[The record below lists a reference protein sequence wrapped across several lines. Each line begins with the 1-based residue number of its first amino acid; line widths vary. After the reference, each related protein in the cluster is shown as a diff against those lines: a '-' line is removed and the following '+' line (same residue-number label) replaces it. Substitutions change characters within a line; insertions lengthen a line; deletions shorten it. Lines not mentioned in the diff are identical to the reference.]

1 MNINRAINNI
11 DKFNEFCRWI
21 LVSFMF
27 DDDSPF
33 AKLPEKRTL
42 RLVGMLGPFLHIHR
56 QKIIAAYEKANIKIL
71 HSPLSCFIVKFRLQL
86 GDDELT
92 EYTMSPTDLKATASE
107 YQQLLLFSYPIEV
120 PEQFFILEDFNVVI
134 TLSHKIEDFDAEF
147 IASGKANHL
156 FGDVIFTIS
165 SGAVSDVHRAIMMD
179 LLKYHIN
186 DLSIPLYR
194 SPSPMLSDI
203 ASQSIDLFSG
213 LTQNDTVQPYIG
225 DLEKY
230 SSIVTN
236 VFACI
241 ITSPA
246 QDISAQEL
254 NWSNFK
260 RPRFFKDNS
269 TPTYDKVPHLK
280 QIINCPFISG
290 ITQAD
295 YDFLNEYPKY
305 VSTFPSGFLKLAAK
319 DIFISTPDLPF
330 SIALYC
336 LLLPRP
342 TQYITRH
349 ATNCLY
355 KAPLSVVKNFI
366 PCVIQVAIKLQDAQD
381 FLIDKCKQSDEIC
394 VAAYWNLVLETENKH
409 HATMAQRI
417 LDLIKANVNDEILK
431 DIEVGKKELNK
442 LMDIVIGVK
451 SVPKDSQIQ
460 YIKEKLGNGSIST
473 PFRLPIMPS
482 FVVHSI
488 SLDNIIVFGSS
499 LKPVK
504 LDFLDDQ
511 KQSYSVILKYGDDMR
526 QDALAL
532 NTIKFIDDHLKGY
545 GLDLCMSPYKVLPI
559 SKVFGMMEFI
569 VGAKAVSKV
578 LEMNNDSISDFWD
591 KNDGDN
597 PRQRFIKSSAAYSVV
612 SYVLGVGDRHLDNL
626 LVSKKGNFLHVDFG
640 YMFGID
646 PKFVPVTVR
655 VVEQMTDAMGP
666 DGTRE
671 FLRLCSV
678 VFVAVRHIAD
688 ELCCSLAMMIEADL
702 PHLPKSQEVLSK
714 IMLQKLALDLSDEGA
729 GDLIR
734 QEVIDAI
741 TALRP
746 MFAEYIHRFVQKL

>member
-1 MNINRAINNI
+1 
-11 DKFNEFCRWI
+11 
-21 LVSFMF
+21 MF

-33 AKLPEKRTL
+33 AERPEKRAL
-42 RLVGMLGPFLHIHR
+42 RLVGVLGPFLHIHR
-56 QKIIAAYEKANIKIL
+56 KLIKEAYDQRKITIL
-71 HSPLSCFIVKFRLQL
+71 HSPLSCFIIKFRLAL
-86 GDDELT
+86 GEDELA
-92 EYTMSPTDLKATASE
+92 EYTMSPTDLKGTASDFH
-107 YQQLLLFSYPIEV
+107 QLLLFSYPVEV
-120 PEQFFILEDFNVVI
+120 PEQFFILDDFNVVI
-134 TLSHKIEDFDAEF
+134 TLTHKLEDFDSVFVAR
-147 IASGKANHL
+147 GKVNHL
-156 FGDVIFTIS
+156 FGDVIFTL
-165 SGAVSDVHRAIMMD
+165 SDGKDTKVDRAIITD
-179 LLKYHIN
+179 LLKHHIN

-203 ASQSIDLFSG
+203 ASQSVDLFSG
-213 LTQNDTVQPYIG
+213 LAQMETTMPYVG

-230 SSIVTN
+230 SGTVTN
-236 VFACI
+236 TFACI
-241 ITSPA
+241 VTSPA
-246 QDISAQEL
+246 QGISAQEL
-254 NWSNFK
+254 DWTKFR

-290 ITQAD
+290 MTDAD
-295 YDFLNEYPKY
+295 FEALKEYPKY
-305 VSTFPSGFLKLAAK
+305 VSTFPSGFLKLASR
-319 DIFISTPDLPF
+319 DMFVSSPDLPF
-330 SIALYC
+330 SIALYT
-336 LLLPRP
+336 LTLEDP
-342 TQYITRH
+342 TQYICRH

-355 KAPLSVVKNFI
+355 RAPLNVVKTFI
-366 PCVIQVAIKLQDAQD
+366 PCVVQVAIISKEAKD
-381 FLIDKCKQSDEIC
+381 FLLDKCAEDDEIC
-394 VAAYWNLVLETENKH
+394 VSTYWNLMLESENK
-409 HATMAQRI
+409 AQGSMAQRI
-417 LDLIKANVNDEILK
+417 LADLLKVVNKEIIA
-431 DIEVGKKELNK
+431 DIEVGRKELDR
-442 LMDIVIGVK
+442 LMEIVKGVK
-451 SVPKDSQIQ
+451 TVPKDSQINFL
-460 YIKEKLGNGSIST
+460 KEKLGDGHVSK

-482 FVVHSI
+482 FIVHSI
-488 SLDNIIVFGSS
+488 SLENIIVFGSS
-499 LKPVK
+499 LQPVK
-504 LDFLDDQ
+504 FDFLNDK
-511 KQSYSVILKYGDDMR
+511 KQVYSAILKYGDDMR

-578 LEMNNDSISDFWD
+578 LEQNNDSISEFWD
-591 KNDGDN
+591 KSEGDM

-655 VVEQMTDAMGP
+655 VVEQMTNAMGP
-666 DGTRE
+666 DGTNE

-688 ELCCSLAMMIEADL
+688 ELCCSLAMMMKADL
-702 PHLPKSQEVLSK
+702 PHLPKSAAVLSK
-714 IMLQKLALDLSDEGA
+714 TMLQKLALDMSDEGA